1 MNDWPMN
8 GSVSNEW
15 PATAKDK
22 YEKELKRYDDPLT
35 KNFSF
40 SIARE
45 YIAALEAENKAL
57 RDKLVELTR
66 AAEAYSERA
75 EAKVAALEAELA
87 SAKDSLFGYEHA
99 IKRANRAEAALE
111 RLRVCGEHC
120 PACVPF
126 TTMFTA
132 PKHDYLGCL
141 RLYSDSDMKKDHA
154 PIGEPCPYG
163 GWTAREEAGDE

>member
-45 YIAALEAENKAL
+45 YIAALEAENAGL
-57 RDKLVELTR
+57 RSHQACTK
-66 AAEAYSERA
+66 
-75 EAKVAALEAELA
+75 
-87 SAKDSLFGYEHA
+87 
-99 IKRANRAEAALE
+99 RAEAAEAEVE
-111 RLRVCGEHC
+111 RLRAQRCETCATCSQWNHGHGDDGDVVNYCRQ
-120 PACVPF
+120 
-126 TTMFTA
+126 
-132 PKHDYLGCL
+132 L
-141 RLYSDSDMKKDHA
+141 DHA
-154 PIGEPCPYG
+154 IPRDFYCNR
-163 GWTAREEAGDE
+163 WTAREEGGDE